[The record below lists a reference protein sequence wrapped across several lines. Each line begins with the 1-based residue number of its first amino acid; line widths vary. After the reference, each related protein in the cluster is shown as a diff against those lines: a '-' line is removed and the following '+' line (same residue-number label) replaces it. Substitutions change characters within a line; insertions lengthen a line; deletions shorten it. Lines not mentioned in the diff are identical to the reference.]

1 MTGSKR
7 KLADYW
13 KPIFI
18 ETCRYVDWVSNI
30 VLVEKIRVRIDFR
43 DLNKAT
49 PNDAYAMPVADMLI
63 NEASRKNCKF
73 PRWGHKV

>member
-30 VLVEKIRVRIDFR
+30 VLVEKKASDKIRVRIDFR

-49 PNDAYAMPVADMLI
+49 PNDEYAMSVADMLI
-63 NEASRKNCKF
+63 NEASRKKL
-73 PRWGHKV
+73 